1 MNTDNFDKH
10 AKANLAFYEG
20 FMNFSKIVMAA
31 IAVTLIAMA
40 IFLLQP
46 LTNHRNKKGRSIMMT
61 ERPFLLGYERGELA
75 YDFIFCEE
83 MCNFDSCIFK
93 AI

>member
-40 IFLLQP
+40 IFLL
-46 LTNHRNKKGRSIMMT
+46 
-61 ERPFLLGYERGELA
+61 
-75 YDFIFCEE
+75 
-83 MCNFDSCIFK
+83 
-93 AI
+93 